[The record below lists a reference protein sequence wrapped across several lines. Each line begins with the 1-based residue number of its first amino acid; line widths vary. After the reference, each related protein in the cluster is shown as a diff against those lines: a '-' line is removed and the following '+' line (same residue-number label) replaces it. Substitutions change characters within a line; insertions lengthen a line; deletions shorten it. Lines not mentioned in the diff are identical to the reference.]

1 MLRILYDTS
10 GITPA
15 PSGYF
20 ANHAKVSVPEIDQAL
35 AEARATTDPDRRN
48 ALYADV
54 QQRVMAGYWI
64 LPLYD
69 QQNHFLHGTA
79 VQGLRALPSV
89 ATPTMYDTW
98 LAR

>member
-1 MLRILYDTS
+1 MNDPALDALLEQASATVDETERADLYSQAQRIVL
-10 GITPA
+10 
-15 PSGYF
+15 
-20 ANHAKVSVPEIDQAL
+20 E
-35 AEARATTDPDRRN
+35 
-48 ALYADV
+48 
-54 QQRVMAGYWI
+54 GYWI

>member
-1 MLRILYDTS
+1 
-10 GITPA
+10 
-15 PSGYF
+15 
-20 ANHAKVSVPEIDQAL
+20 
-35 AEARATTDPDRRN
+35 
-48 ALYADV
+48 
-54 QQRVMAGYWI
+54 MAGYWI

-89 ATPTMYDTW
+89 ATPTMYDPW